1 MTAGFLWG
9 GINFRKLCRYFLV
22 NFWLVIAIMVTTYL
36 GLGIVDKLTYTPR
49 FTSVAV
55 VAVYPAS
62 SSYRYHSI
70 ETISGLSSKTK
81 EVNSVFNSD
90 LFQSGIHNYNPSLRD
105 CTIESTQVAYT
116 DLLVLHANSGSP
128 EKAFKGIRAA
138 LDYYSQISGN
148 MTGAL
153 EIKVIFGPEAPHQ
166 VSGGSKIQNYR
177 SRLCLLSGI
186 MMACLILYMYLARKT
201 YKTEKCIRK
210 RYENVRFFSLPFIGS
225 GSEDRMRKL
234 SKNTSQEPMKK
245 LALEIKQVLQKW
257 NNHTLLV
264 TSFADKE
271 GGTAIIS
278 ELARELAEQDENV
291 ILIGTSSLQHGGAA
305 ELDSSDDKKK
315 NTLMDVLQHKCTV
328 EDAMLYREELKAHCI
343 QSGPDSYDED
353 IPYSIDDV
361 RSLLFNCL
369 EHADI
374 VLVNGAAWYPSHD
387 AQVWHEAVGAS
398 IALCRQDDAGFFEVD
413 RMLSDLQN
421 GDTNFVGCILF
432 DF

>member
-1 MTAGFLWG
+1 MTEGFLWG

-22 NFWLVIAIMVTTYL
+22 NLWLVIAIMITTYL

-49 FTSVAV
+49 YTSVAV
-55 VAVYPAS
+55 AAVYS
-62 SSYRYHSI
+62 TSSYHYHTI
-70 ETISGLSSKTK
+70 ETISNLSSKT
-81 EVNSVFNSD
+81 EDVSSVLNSD
-90 LFQSGIHNYNPSLRD
+90 LFQAGFHNHYPSLMD
-105 CTIESTQVAYT
+105 CTIESTQIAYT
-116 DLLVLHANSGSP
+116 DLLVLYATSGSQ
-128 EKAFKGIRAA
+128 ENAFKGIRAA

-153 EIKVIFGPEAPHQ
+153 EIKVILGPEAPHH

-177 SRLCLLSGI
+177 SRLCLLSGM
-186 MMACLILYMYLARKT
+186 MMAGLILFIYLARKT

-210 RYENVRFFSLPFIGS
+210 RYENVRFFSLPYIGY
-225 GSEDRMRKL
+225 GSKNKRAKF

-245 LALEIKQVLQKW
+245 LALEIKQLLHKW

-278 ELARELAEQDENV
+278 ELARELAEQEENV
-291 ILIGTSSLQHGGAA
+291 ILIGTISLQHGGAA
-305 ELDSSDDKKK
+305 ELDSSDERKK
-315 NTLMDVLQHKCTV
+315 NTLMDVLQQKCTV

-361 RSLLFNCL
+361 RSLLVNCL

-374 VLVNGAAWYPSHD
+374 VLVNGAALYPSHD
-387 AQVWHEAVGAS
+387 VLVWHEAVDAS
-398 IALCRQDDAGFFEVD
+398 IALCRQDDADFFEVD
-413 RMLSDLQN
+413 RMLSDLQK
-421 GDTNFVGCILF
+421 GDTNFAGCILF
-432 DF
+432 EF